1 MICPKCSK
9 EIPSSTTFC
18 TFCGEKL
25 QKRKFCPKCGKEY
38 TSQMV
43 FCSQCGTRLSEDT
56 PQIQSIHFFCPGCGQ
71 KLEAEKNLC
80 GATVECPSCKR
91 QITVP
96 VSPQKTSTANCIIN
110 KQVPTPM
117 PSQDKP
123 IQTHLSEAIGVAAWL
138 ITLGGIFIGAIACLF
153 LPFCIVAIVYAVKAK
168 NKIAAGDISEA
179 LVASRKAKI
188 WLWVTA
194 SAALIFSLILGIYGI
209 SMFFEIF

>member
-25 QKRKFCPKCGKEY
+25 QKRKFCPKCSKEY
-38 TSQMV
+38 TSPMV
-43 FCSQCGTRLSEDT
+43 FCSQCGTRLSEDA

-91 QITVP
+91 QINVP
-96 VSPQKTSTANCIIN
+96 LSPQKNSTVNRDAMRNSI
-110 KQVPTPM
+110 QTPM

-123 IQTHLSEAIGVAAWL
+123 LQTHLSEAIGVAALL
-138 ITLGGIFIGAIACLF
+138 IILGGMFIGAIVCLF

-168 NKIAAGDISEA
+168 NKIAAGDIPEA
-179 LVASRKAKI
+179 LGASRKAKI
-188 WLWVTA
+188 WLWITV

-209 SMFFEIF
+209 SMFF